1 MGASST
7 DKDYPRLV
15 LSRTI
20 ILRYAS
26 NLETQKP
33 IHIEERPV
41 AEILLSDQRPK
52 TKDQRPKT
60 KPLVIDPA
68 STGGDQYLAAL
79 LAPIL
84 GTLSQSG
91 AFRKVSLNPSVL
103 RFNALLNTDRR
114 QCRSKSGPV

>member
-52 TKDQRPKT
+52 TKDQRPNR
-60 KPLVIDPA
+60 LSSIQQA
-68 STGGDQYLAAL
+68 LAA
-79 LAPIL
+79 I
-84 GTLSQSG
+84 SI
-91 AFRKVSLNPSVL
+91 
-103 RFNALLNTDRR
+103 
-114 QCRSKSGPV
+114 